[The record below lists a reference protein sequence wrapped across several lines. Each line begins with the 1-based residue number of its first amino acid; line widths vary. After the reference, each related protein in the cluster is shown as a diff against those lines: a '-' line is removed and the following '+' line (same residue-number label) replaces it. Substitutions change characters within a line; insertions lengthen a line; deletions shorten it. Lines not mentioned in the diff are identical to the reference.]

1 MRQLTPE
8 DVGHLATGATFLACC
23 IDPTT
28 IYIYEE
34 MIRTAMST
42 KPLTLLSIDDLAP
55 DELIVSV
62 GMVTQGMFAAE
73 LPPVGDEFLGCL
85 RIIEAKLDRKVSAI
99 FPLAAAN
106 MNGIVPLLLGIQS
119 GLPVVD
125 ADPMGR
131 VLPLISQT
139 TLNLGGVGI
148 SPIAVM
154 GVTGEQALVE
164 ANNAERAETLVRG
177 LVTELGG
184 WAATA
189 MYPCTVQQMREHGV
203 IGSITRMIEIGC
215 ILNTTDSA
223 ERKHAGLSELFGS
236 RRVTRARVT
245 ELEGFSRTTDL
256 GMPAQPSSVTL
267 VDETIGR
274 VIRLEIQNEI
284 LLVLFD
290 GAVVAAVPDI
300 VTMLDP
306 RDGSVVNLDS
316 LRLGS
321 MIDLWIVLADDR
333 WYTSEGLQLA
343 GPRAFNIPIDHPRQK

>member
-1 MRQLTPE
+1 MRQLAPE

-23 IDPTT
+23 IDRTST
-28 IYIYEE
+28 YIYEE
-34 MIRTAMST
+34 MIRSAMST
-42 KPLTLLSIDDLAP
+42 KPLALASIDDLAP
-55 DELIVSV
+55 DDLIVSV
-62 GMVTQGMFAAE
+62 GMVTQGMFPSD

-85 RIIEAKLDRKVSAI
+85 RMLEAKLDRRVSAV
-99 FPLAAAN
+99 FSLAAAN

-154 GVTGEQALVE
+154 GVTGEQIIVE
-164 ANNAERAETLVRG
+164 ANNAERAEKLVRG

-189 MYPCTVQQMREHGV
+189 MYPCTVQQMREHGIV
-203 IGSITRMIEIGC
+203 GSITRMIEIGS
-215 ILNTTDSA
+215 ILDSPDSP
-223 ERKHAGLSELFGS
+223 ERKYARLSEQLGS
-236 RRVTRARVT
+236 TRLAKARVT
-245 ELEGFSRTTDL
+245 ELEGFSRPTDL

-290 GAVVAAVPDI
+290 GAVAAAVPDI

-306 RDGSVVNLDS
+306 WDGSVVNLDS
-316 LRLGS
+316 LRVGS
-321 MIDLWIVLADDR
+321 VIDLVIVPADDR
-333 WYTSEGLQLA
+333 WYTNEGLRLS
-343 GPRAFNIPIDHPRQK
+343 GPRAFNIPIDHPRRK

>member
-1 MRQLTPE
+1 MTPD
-8 DVGHLATGATFLACC
+8 DVGHLATGAMFLACC
-23 IDPTT
+23 IDPTS
-28 IYIYEE
+28 IHIYEE
-34 MIRTAMST
+34 MIRGAMAT
-42 KPLTLLSIDDLAP
+42 KPLTLATIDDLDPGDLVVA
-55 DELIVSV
+55 I
-62 GMVTQGMFAAE
+62 GMVTQGMFAAD
-73 LPPVGDEFLGCL
+73 LPPTGDEFLGCV
-85 RIIEAKLDRKVSAI
+85 RQIEARLGRPVAAVFS
-99 FPLAAAN
+99 LAAAN
-106 MNGIVPLLLGIQS
+106 MNGIVPLLLATQS
-119 GLPVVD
+119 GLPVLD

-164 ANNAERAETLVRG
+164 TSSAERAETLVRG
-177 LVTELGG
+177 LVTGMGG

-189 MYPCTVQQMREHGV
+189 TYPCTVQQLREHGI
-203 IGSITRMIEIGC
+203 IGSISRMIEIGA
-215 ILNTTDSA
+215 ILDAADSA
-223 ERKHAGLSELFGS
+223 ERKFEGLVELVGA
-236 RRVTRARVT
+236 TRLAKARVT
-245 ELEGFSRTTDL
+245 ELEGFSRPNDL

-284 LLVLFD
+284 LLVLSD

-306 RDGSVVNLDS
+306 RDGAVVSLDS
-316 LRLGS
+316 LRVDS
-321 MIDLWIVLADDR
+321 VIDLLVVPADER
-333 WYTSEGLQLA
+333 WYTDDGFRLA